1 MLAVNQGIPMGMGA
15 VTMFYLLGLFLLLAV
30 QIISYWKIF
39 EKAGES
45 GWKAI
50 IPVYSDYILY
60 KIAWNVKPFWVLMG
74 AALITSLLSWIPVVG
89 AIISFIVGILAVIIE
104 VNCYLKLSKA
114 FGHGGWFAVGL
125 LLLSPIFMMILAFEN
140 SEYSGPQE

>member
-1 MLAVNQGIPMGMGA
+1 MMAGVAALYYVGVI
-15 VTMFYLLGLFLLLAV
+15 LLLLVV
-30 QIISYWKIF
+30 QIVAYWKIF
-39 EKAGES
+39 EKAGER

-50 IPVYSDYILY
+50 IPVYSDYVLY
-60 KIAWNVKPFWVLMG
+60 KIAWETKPFWILMG
-74 AALITSLLSWIPVVG
+74 AAVITSLLSRIPVVG
-89 AIISFIVGILAVIIE
+89 AIISFIIGILAVIIE

-125 LLLSPIFMMILAFEN
+125 LLLSPVFMLILAFDN